1 MKLNRKVFY
10 NKRNGQA
17 TVIIPSKTIKK
28 LHKKFKVVSLN
39 NISAQMLTYFV
50 LLFLIAL
57 KL

>member
-17 TVIIPSKTIKK
+17 TVIIPAKTIKK

-39 NISAQMLTYFV
+39 NISFSILNAKGEKV
-50 LLFLIAL
+50 KL
-57 KL
+57 K

>member
-39 NISAQMLTYFV
+39 NISFSILNAKGEKV
-50 LLFLIAL
+50 KL
-57 KL
+57 KWV